1 MIHFEMNKI
10 SEQMF
15 TRENIQ
21 VAKKKKKHSV
31 IFNIIC
37 N

>member
-21 VAKKKKKHSV
+21 VAKKKKKTLSD
-31 IFNIIC
+31 I
-37 N
+37 

>member
-21 VAKKKKKHSV
+21 VAKKKKTLSD
-31 IFNIIC
+31 I
-37 N
+37 